1 MASDPSYANAIS
13 SIESGG
19 KYDIL
24 GPQTKSGDQAYGKY
38 QIMGAN
44 IPQWSKEILGQ
55 ELTPQEFLAN
65 PQAQDAIFQGKF
77 GQYVDK
83 YGPEGAAQAWIGGP
97 GGVGKVDRKDSLG
110 TSIGAY
116 GQKFMAALGPQG
128 AAQNAPTASP
138 VPSFNQ
144 PPQQTASLPA
154 YGWSPG
160 QQQPAQSSFQP
171 AAGAMSPAAPT
182 STSPPQM
189 NMPQAA
195 MPGVLRPKV
204 DPSQLLALLSNAPAS
219 VRALYSRG

>member
-1 MASDPSYANAIS
+1 MTDPSYADAIS

-24 GPQTKSGDQAYGKY
+24 GPKTNSGDQAYGKY

-44 IPQWSKEILGQ
+44 IPQWSKEIIGQ
-55 ELTPQEFLAN
+55 ELTPQQFLAS

-97 GGVGKVDRKDSLG
+97 GGVGKLDRKDSLG

-116 GQKFMAALGPQG
+116 GQKFMANLGSTGGQN
-128 AAQNAPTASP
+128 NAPTASP
-138 VPSFNQ
+138 PLNQNLTPPAFNQ
-144 PPQQTASLPA
+144 VPQAPPTGLPA

-160 QQQPAQSSFQP
+160 QQQAPQVAGAQP
-171 AAGAMSPAAPT
+171 APLPPMHLSP
-182 STSPPQM
+182 
-189 NMPQAA
+189 
-195 MPGVLRPKV
+195 
-204 DPSQLLALLSNAPAS
+204 QLLALMHPSLRAMLS
-219 VRALYSRG
+219 